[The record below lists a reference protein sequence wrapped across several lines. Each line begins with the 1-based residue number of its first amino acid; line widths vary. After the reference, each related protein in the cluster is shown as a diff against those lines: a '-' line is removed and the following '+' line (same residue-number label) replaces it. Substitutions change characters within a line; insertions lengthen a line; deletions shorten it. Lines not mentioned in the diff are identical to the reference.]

1 MSEEK
6 NSRLF
11 FTIGIFV
18 IPLPTINSLHIQD
31 SMDAIQIKDK
41 TFRPYIRREEIKAA
55 IEKIAA
61 RINNELAGENPLFI
75 CVLNGAFV
83 FAADLLREIT
93 IESEITFM
101 RMKSYSGT
109 QSTGVVKIIHG
120 LDEDIKDRTVIVVE
134 DIIDT
139 GFTMQ
144 RIINQLKE
152 REPKQVKIA
161 TLLFKPK
168 ALKCDVHVDYAA
180 LEIPNDFIVGYGLDY
195 DEQGR
200 NLKDI
205 YVIAD

>member
-1 MSEEK
+1 
-6 NSRLF
+6 
-11 FTIGIFV
+11 
-18 IPLPTINSLHIQD
+18 
-31 SMDAIQIKDK
+31 MDTIQIKDT

>member
-1 MSEEK
+1 M
-6 NSRLF
+6 
-11 FTIGIFV
+11 
-18 IPLPTINSLHIQD
+18 
-31 SMDAIQIKDK
+31 
-41 TFRPYIRREEIKAA
+41 
-55 IEKIAA
+55 
-61 RINNELAGENPLFI
+61 
-75 CVLNGAFV
+75 NGAFV